1 MPPVFADA
9 PLARRLETTEGHG
22 NAAFIDAQARH
33 EPYSGAIRSDVAGT
47 MLMFAGVGSPIT
59 QSFCLGIQ
67 QRPTD
72 RDFDGIERFFTSRG
86 SPVFHEV
93 CPHAGVETLAALA
106 TRGYKPI
113 ELSNVM
119 YREIAGEAGEA
130 GEASDTGATGAT
142 GAAGAAGAAGATG
155 AAGAAGATCATGAT
169 GAAGATGATGALRV
183 RVVDTSEAN
192 WYGGLAAR
200 GWSETPDVQQ
210 FIQGFARSSVE
221 VATCF
226 IAELDGNAIATAALF
241 MHGGVALLAGAST
254 VPEGRRNGAQLAL
267 LDTRLRHAASHGC
280 DLAMM
285 VAAPGSA
292 SQRNAER
299 NGFRVAY
306 TRTKWQL

>member
-1 MPPVFADA
+1 MPPFADL

-22 NAAFIDAQARH
+22 NAAFIDAQGRR
-33 EPYSGAIRSDVAGT
+33 EPYTGAMRTTIAGT
-47 MLMFAGVGSPIT
+47 LVMFAGVGSPIT
-59 QSFCLGIQ
+59 QTFCLGIH
-67 QRPTD
+67 QRPGD
-72 RDFDGIERFFTSRG
+72 RDFDAIERFFTSRG
-86 SPVFHEV
+86 SAVFHEV
-93 CPHAGVETLAALA
+93 SPHAGVDVCAALA
-106 TRGYKPI
+106 VRGYKPV

-119 YREIAGEAGEA
+119 YQPID
-130 GEASDTGATGAT
+130 ASTRLDVNPK
-142 GAAGAAGAAGATG
+142 
-155 AAGAAGATCATGAT
+155 
-169 GAAGATGATGALRV
+169 LRV
-183 RVVDTSEAN
+183 RTVDMTEADS
-192 WYGGLAAR
+192 YGTVAAR
-200 GWSETPDVQQ
+200 GWSEMPEVLP

-226 IAELDGNAIATAALF
+226 MAELDGQAIATAALF
-241 MHGGVALLAGAST
+241 MHEGVALLAGAST

-267 LDTRLRHAASHGC
+267 LDARLRLAVSQGC